1 MAKSKSFFGMR
12 TGSTKSH
19 TYQVLKGLQITKD
32 RVEHVNNPRSTA
44 QMRQRLTFASAA
56 LFYKRAIQNLF
67 KFAFEGKKQTE
78 SDYNAFMRANVSLA
92 PTLSKWML
100 DRKQYTPSIAPWIL
114 SQGSLDAPNL
124 TVDPVDGEV
133 LALVANPIPATNT
146 TGGDIAKGII
156 AQYPSL
162 KDGDILTHVQV
173 CASGISANDVAD
185 AENSDTFII
194 AGGEDFAP
202 LMQIRQVRLNV
213 ADETPIT
220 DATSPWNEICG
231 GVVTPDGSAI
241 SYVRF
246 LGFKGLDEDYATM
259 GLAPYAEDSRFMYGS
274 SIIFSRPLAGGVKVS
289 SSALLLNDETNKAY
303 GIGRNDSWRNYA
315 ASTYE
320 TIEQTSADN
329 ILQGSL
335 LAPSREIPS
344 GNLIAQVTPALP
356 NSYDNVALLLTDPVG
371 FEVIPVVG
379 EVIGKAVI
387 TIDGTASELDIT
399 VEQAGSTIDAVAL
412 REDDELLRCTLNRG
426 SKLQMLSNGGY
437 GILNSVEL
445 YKEKLV
451 D

>member
-12 TGSTKSH
+12 TGSTKSL
-19 TYQVLKGLQITKD
+19 TFQVNRGQQITKD
-32 RVEHVNNPRSTA
+32 RVSHVNNPRSTA
-44 QMRQRLTFASAA
+44 QMRQRLTFAAAA

-78 SDYNAFMRANVSLA
+78 SDYNAFMRANVALA

-100 DRKQYTPSIAPWIL
+100 DRRQYTPCIAPWII
-114 SQGSLDAPNL
+114 SQGSLDTPNL
-124 TVDPVDGEV
+124 SIDPLDGEL
-133 LALVANPIPATNT
+133 LALIANPIPATNT

-185 AENSDTFII
+185 AEDSDTFII
-194 AGGEDFAP
+194 AGGEDFSP
-202 LMQIRQVRLNV
+202 VMQIRQVRLNV
-213 ADETPIT
+213 ADTTPIT

-231 GVVTPDGSAI
+231 GIVSEDGSAV

-246 LGFKGLDEDYATM
+246 LGFKGLDEDYAQK
-259 GLAPYAEDSRFMYGS
+259 GLAPYAETSRFMYGS

-289 SSALLLNDETNKAY
+289 SSALLLNDETDKAY
-303 GIGRNDSWRNYA
+303 GIGRNDAWRNYA

-335 LAPSREIPS
+335 LATSRE
-344 GNLIAQVTPALP
+344 TPVQGIEAISFDLP
-356 NSYDNVALLLTDPVG
+356 IYSHTIPVG
-371 FEVIPVVG
+371 ANITMTLPVTVEDVASHLKVIGSGGERFEVIDASG
-379 EVIGKAVI
+379 TYYIS
-387 TIDGTASELDIT
+387 DGSVNFNSIT
-399 VEQAGSTIDAVAL
+399 VDGNKIYVGTYAETGPRYDAFTW
-412 REDDELLRCTLNRG
+412 E
-426 SKLQMLSNGGY
+426 
-437 GILNSVEL
+437 
-445 YKEKLV
+445 
-451 D
+451 

>member
-19 TYQVLKGLQITKD
+19 TYQILKGQQITKD

-114 SQGSLDAPNL
+114 SQGSLDTPNL
-124 TVDPVDGEV
+124 TVDPGEKQL
-133 LALVANPIPATNT
+133 LALIAGAVPLNP
-146 TGGDIAKGII
+146 TGGDVAKAII

-194 AGGEDFAP
+194 GGGEDFSP
-202 LMQIRQVRLNV
+202 VMQIRQVRLNV
-213 ADETPIT
+213 ADETPIA
-220 DATSPWNEICG
+220 DSSSPWADMISEAYM
-231 GVVTPDGSAI
+231 PDGAQTSCI
-241 SYVRF
+241 CF
-246 LGFKGLDEDYATM
+246 LGFKGLDEDYAEM
-259 GLAPYAEDSRFMYGS
+259 GEQPYYETSRLMYGS

-335 LAPSREIPS
+335 LAPVRETPVEQGIEAISFNLPIKCYDIPAGANITMNLPVTIEDVIEHLKVDAEGSEFRVKESS
-344 GNLIAQVTPALP
+344 G
-356 NSYDNVALLLTDPVG
+356 SYYISAGSDVFNP
-371 FEVIPVVG
+371 
-379 EVIGKAVI
+379 
-387 TIDGTASELDIT
+387 IT
-399 VEQAGSTIDAVAL
+399 VSENKIFIGTFASTGP
-412 REDDELLRCTLNRG
+412 T
-426 SKLQMLSNGGY
+426 Y
-437 GILNSVEL
+437 NSFTWV
-445 YKEKLV
+445 
-451 D
+451 